1 MTILYKADVERGL
14 EWQRILA
21 TRAPDLPFRI
31 WPDIGDP
38 ADIRYLAAWQP
49 PPHILESFPQVK
61 VIFSVGAG
69 VDQFDLA
76 SIPASIPVVRI
87 VEPGLVDGM
96 VEYVVFATLAMHR
109 HIIKYIDDQRRGRWE
124 PIRVVPSNRRRI
136 GIMGLGKLGRSVLE
150 RLRNFGFPLAGWN
163 RSGRTMDGVACFAGV
178 EQLPEFLS
186 HCDILICLL
195 PLTPETRG
203 ILCRRTL
210 EAMPPG
216 AGLINVGRGGHL
228 VEEDLLDA
236 LEGGQLSSAMLDV
249 AATEPLPADHPFWK
263 HPKILITPHI
273 ASMTQPQ
280 TAALFLLE
288 NIRRFEAGEPMTDVI
303 DRSQG
308 Y

>member
-1 MTILYKADVERGL
+1 MTILYKADAERGR
-14 EWQRILA
+14 EWQRIFA
-21 TRAPDLPFRI
+21 ARAPDLPFRI

-38 ADIRYLAAWQP
+38 ADVRYLAAWQP
-49 PPHILESFPQVK
+49 PPNILESFPQVQ

-69 VDQFDLA
+69 VDQFDLS
-76 SIPASIPVVRI
+76 SIPAHIPVVRT
-87 VEPGLVDGM
+87 VDPGIVDGM

-109 HIIKYIDDQRRGRWE
+109 HVIRYIDDQRRGRWE
-124 PIRVVPSNRRRI
+124 PIRVLPSSRRRI
-136 GIMGLGKLGRSVLE
+136 GVMGLGSLGRSVLE
-150 RLRNFGFPLAGWN
+150 RLRSFGFPLAGWN
-163 RSGRTMDGVACFAGV
+163 RSARTMDGVACFAGV
-178 EQLPEFLS
+178 EQLLEFLS
-186 HCDILICLL
+186 RCDILICLL

-203 ILCRRTL
+203 ILCRRTF

-236 LEGGQLSSAMLDV
+236 LEGGRLSNAILDV
-249 AATEPLPADHPFWK
+249 AATEPLPVDHRFWK

-273 ASMTQPQ
+273 ASMTQPE
-280 TAALFLLE
+280 TAALVLLE

-303 DRSQG
+303 DRTKG